1 MPELS
6 LQHIDQ
12 ISRDIRR
19 QEITFSHL
27 LEDLIDHVCCDV
39 ENEMQS
45 GLNFAEAY
53 HRVKKKM
60 GLRRLKEI
68 QEETLYAVDTKYRFM
83 KNTMKISGVAGTVLF
98 GFAALF
104 KIQHWPGAGQ
114 MMTLGAVILAFVF
127 LPSALSVLWKET
139 HNRKRLFLNLF

>member
-39 ENEMQS
+39 EYEMQA

-53 HRVKKKM
+53 NRVW
-60 GLRRLKEI
+60 L
-68 QEETLYAVDTKYRFM
+68 
-83 KNTMKISGVAGTVLF
+83 
-98 GFAALF
+98 
-104 KIQHWPGAGQ
+104 
-114 MMTLGAVILAFVF
+114 
-127 LPSALSVLWKET
+127 
-139 HNRKRLFLNLF
+139 